1 MTNNY
6 DVVPVNSHCQNVVN
20 KNIIEIT
27 PGTPVAQTTNS
38 LNNIQQQH
46 AENTRYDNINSYD
59 VKPLHGGG
67 LKIYK
72 NKNNSKNKIFIVKFM
87 KNNYEYTT
95 SSKKK
100 ALKYF
105 LDNLKEIKSKN
116 RITKENKI
124 DFLIEIYEK
133 NNKSN
138 NLLYILV

>member
-1 MTNNY
+1 MSNSY
-6 DVVPVNSHCQNVVN
+6 EVVPANSHCQNIVN
-20 KNIIEIT
+20 KNVIEIT
-27 PGTPVAQTTNS
+27 PGTPVAQTTNN
-38 LNNIQQQH
+38 LNNIQQQN
-46 AENTRYDNINSYD
+46 AENTRFDNINSYD

-67 LKIYK
+67 LKISKDNSK
-72 NKNNSKNKIFIVKFM
+72 NKNKIFIVKFM

-105 LDNLKEIKSKN
+105 LDNLKEINSKN
-116 RITKENKI
+116 RNSK
-124 DFLIEIYEK
+124 DSLIEIYEK